1 MVMNLRKGRGGGGSG
16 YKATLYI
23 LTVLYDGRRLTTKM
37 GKLCCDDKVSGTEWK
52 HEDELIITVLT
63 RIYEQRREE

>member
-1 MVMNLRKGRGGGGSG
+1 
-16 YKATLYI
+16 
-23 LTVLYDGRRLTTKM
+23 M